1 MRIPIQLSLFRK
13 TDPETSR
20 EAAFSFTEESLS
32 EIQTYVLGI
41 IKSFGSS
48 GCIQDDVLEKS
59 KHKYNTTTARFVEL
73 EREGHIKRPGPKKKA
88 RSGRNQRIIWATEFC
103 PEDV

>member
-41 IKSFGSS
+41 IKSFGSA

-59 KHKYNTTTARFVEL
+59 KYKYTPTPAGF
-73 EREGHIKRPGPKKKA
+73 A
-88 RSGRNQRIIWATEFC
+88 
-103 PEDV
+103 

>member
-88 RSGRNQRIIWATEFC
+88 N
-103 PEDV
+103 D